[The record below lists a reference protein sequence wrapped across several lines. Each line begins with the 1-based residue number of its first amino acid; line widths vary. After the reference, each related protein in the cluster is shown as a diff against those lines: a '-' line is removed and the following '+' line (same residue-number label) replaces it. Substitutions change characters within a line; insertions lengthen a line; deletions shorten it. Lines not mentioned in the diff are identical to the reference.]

1 MENQYMKL
9 LSKINAGERCVMLTY
24 FNKVNGLTLDK
35 VLITSEDKDKDLT
48 DIYDKISVAYNSG
61 NLEFYELEN
70 NINLLIEPFI
80 PNPRLIIFGGGHIS
94 KPLTELA
101 TRIGF
106 LVTVIDD
113 RISFANQARFPEAKE
128 IICNSFEKSF
138 NEITFLKSDFVVI
151 VTRGH
156 SYDGI
161 ILREVLQHKLH
172 YIGMIGS
179 TRRVKGMM
187 KELVDEGF
195 PKDILEQVKSPIGL
209 NIGAITPDEI
219 AISIIAEL
227 IASKNNSKENK
238 GSELNIEVME
248 KISEVSDIPKAL
260 ITILSTK
267 GSVPR
272 KSGAKMISYY
282 DGTTIGSIGG
292 GCSEAAVL
300 TKAREVIQRKGFI
313 VEHVDM
319 TGEVAESEGMVCGGV
334 MDVLIETI

>member
-1 MENQYMKL
+1 MKL